1 MKSLSNWLVVMFAI
15 VFWGFR
21 IITIL
26 MAQLGKE
33 FMAQPLNLNMEI
45 VLCFITLLCIILLA
59 KRTLIGAILYL
70 ASYGFYFGVDLYQN
84 VVLLFSGQTLE
95 LNTYTSMFFSL
106 IGIGLA
112 LFAFFDI
119 LLDKQRMAHPKDKK
133 TDWFYKNEEYDRKLD
148 ERADK
153 NNYRIL

>member
-1 MKSLSNWLVVMFAI
+1 
-15 VFWGFR
+15 
-21 IITIL
+21 